1 MTTLQERGLEIM
13 IKLDNGMTLYH
24 GSYCEVSKPDLS
36 KCAKD
41 KDFGRGFY
49 LTSSKE
55 QAVSFLKTSI
65 VKAASAGII
74 PEGQNFGY
82 VSIFSVK
89 NINDLAIK
97 IFETADKE
105 WLHCI
110 AAHRKASIFVDIKNA
125 LSDFDIIGGKIADDM
140 TNITL
145 VTYIN
150 GAFGEVGSDEADS
163 LCIGRLLPE
172 RLKDQFCFR
181 SDKALS
187 ALEFVQGEKI
197 WLNK

>member
-1 MTTLQERGLEIM
+1 M
-13 IKLDNGMTLYH
+13 IILDDNTPLYH
-24 GSYCEVSKPDLS
+24 GSYCEVRNPDIS
-36 KCAKD
+36 KCRKG

-55 QAVSFLKTSI
+55 QAVSFVKSSI
-65 VKAASAGII
+65 VKASSAGII
-74 PEGQNFGY
+74 DSNQNYGF
-82 VSIFSVK
+82 VTEFMPQ
-89 NINDLAIK
+89 NIKELHVHIYQN
-97 IFETADKE
+97 ADSE

-110 AAHRKASIFVDIKNA
+110 AAHRKKDAFQELIKELNA
-125 LSDFDIIGGKIADDM
+125 YDVVGGKIADDL

-150 GAFGEVGSDEADS
+150 GAFGTVGSEEADRI
-163 LCIGRLLPE
+163 CISRLLPE

-181 SDKALS
+181 T
-187 ALEFVQGEKI
+187 EFSLQHLKCIGSEKI

>member
-1 MTTLQERGLEIM
+1 MIILDDTT
-13 IKLDNGMTLYH
+13 TLYH
-24 GSYCEVSKPDLS
+24 GSYCEVKSPDLN
-36 KCAKD
+36 KCKKG

-55 QAVSFLKTSI
+55 QAINFVKSSILKAS
-65 VKAASAGII
+65 SAGLIDD
-74 PEGQNFGY
+74 EQNYGF
-82 VSIFSVK
+82 VSMFKPKQIEK
-89 NINDLAIK
+89 LNIHIYHD
-97 IFETADKE
+97 ADSE

-110 AAHRKASIFVDIKNA
+110 AAHRKKDVYQELIKELEVYDIV
-125 LSDFDIIGGKIADDM
+125 GGKIADDL

-150 GAFGEVGSDEADS
+150 GAFGKVGSEEADKI
-163 LCIGRLLPE
+163 CISRLLPE

-181 SDKALS
+181 TDKSLEH
-187 ALEFVQGEKI
+187 LEFVESEKI

>member
-1 MTTLQERGLEIM
+1 MIRLE
-13 IKLDNGMTLYH
+13 NGMTLYH
-24 GSYCEVSKPDLS
+24 GSYCEVKDPDLM

-41 KDFGRGFY
+41 KDFGKGFY

-65 VKAASAGII
+65 VKASSAGII
-74 PEGQNFGY
+74 PENQDFGY
-82 VSIFSVK
+82 VSVFAVK
-89 NINDLAIK
+89 NTEDLAIK

-110 AAHRKASIFVDIKNA
+110 AAHRKASIFKDVKQQF
-125 LSDFDIIGGKIADDM
+125 SDYDVIGGKIADDM

-150 GAFGEVGSDEADS
+150 GVSVKSEVTK
-163 LCIGRLLPE
+163 LIIC
-172 RLKDQFCFR
+172 
-181 SDKALS
+181 
-187 ALEFVQGEKI
+187 V
-197 WLNK
+197 

>member
-1 MTTLQERGLEIM
+1 M

-41 KDFGRGFY
+41 K
-49 LTSSKE
+49 
-55 QAVSFLKTSI
+55 
-65 VKAASAGII
+65 
-74 PEGQNFGY
+74 
-82 VSIFSVK
+82 
-89 NINDLAIK
+89 
-97 IFETADKE
+97 
-105 WLHCI
+105 
-110 AAHRKASIFVDIKNA
+110 
-125 LSDFDIIGGKIADDM
+125 DFDIIGGKIADDM

>member
-1 MTTLQERGLEIM
+1 M
-13 IKLDNGMTLYH
+13 IKLENQMTLYH
-24 GSYCEVSKPDLS
+24 GSYCEVRNPDLS
-36 KCAKD
+36 MCAKD

-49 LTSSKE
+49 LTSSRE

-65 VKAASAGII
+65 AKAASAGII
-74 PEGQNFGY
+74 PEDQDYGY
-82 VSIFSVK
+82 VSVFTV
-89 NINDLAIK
+89 NNTDDLGIK
-97 IFETADKE
+97 IFETADRE

-110 AAHRKASIFVDIKNA
+110 ASHRKTTIFKEVKKQ
-125 LSDFDIIGGKIADDM
+125 LSEFDVIGGKIADDM

-150 GAFGEVGSDEADS
+150 GAFGVVGSDEADS

-181 SDKALS
+181 SNKALC
-187 ALEFVQGEKI
+187 ALEFVQGDKI

>member
-36 KCAKD
+36 
-41 KDFGRGFY
+41 
-49 LTSSKE
+49 
-55 QAVSFLKTSI
+55 
-65 VKAASAGII
+65 
-74 PEGQNFGY
+74 
-82 VSIFSVK
+82 
-89 NINDLAIK
+89 
-97 IFETADKE
+97 
-105 WLHCI
+105 
-110 AAHRKASIFVDIKNA
+110 
-125 LSDFDIIGGKIADDM
+125 
-140 TNITL
+140 
-145 VTYIN
+145 N

>member
-1 MTTLQERGLEIM
+1 MR
-13 IKLDNGMTLYH
+13 
-24 GSYCEVSKPDLS
+24 
-36 KCAKD
+36 KD
-41 KDFGRGFY
+41 KDFGKGFC

-65 VKAASAGII
+65 VKASSAGII
-74 PEGQNFGY
+74 PESRDFGY
-82 VSIFSVK
+82 VSVFAVK
-89 NINDLAIK
+89 NTEDLAIK

-110 AAHRKASIFVDIKNA
+110 AAHRKASIFKDVKQQF
-125 LSDFDIIGGKIADDM
+125 SDYDVIGGKIADDM

-150 GAFGEVGSDEADS
+150 GAFGEVGSDEADN

-172 RLKDQFCFR
+172 RLNDQFCFR
-181 SDKALS
+181 SEKALGE
-187 ALEFVQGEKI
+187 LEFVQGEKI
-197 WLNK
+197 WLNR